1 MAIKPTQLIR
11 EIETAFDGVSR
22 EGGISLHQAQALDEC
37 RDGDEVEQAG
47 TLDTETR
54 WQDVPESEIAKMEV
68 AMCFMDD
75 IGLKYYLPAFMV
87 YSIKHHET
95 CETNSANHPIYQL
108 IAKTEEEKKRFSIF
122 NTPQKK
128 AIRRYLEYMAY
139 FAGEEADS
147 DAAKEALNSYWGYVG
162 KGS

>member
-1 MAIKPTQLIR
+1 MANNPRQLIR

-37 RDGDEVEQAG
+37 RHEDEVAQAG

-54 WQDVPESEIAKMEV
+54 WQDVPKSDLCKMDV

-87 YSIKHHET
+87 YSIKHYET
-95 CETNSANHPIYQL
+95 CETNSANPWPRCIC
-108 IAKTEEEKKRFSIF
+108 
-122 NTPQKK
+122 P
-128 AIRRYLEYMAY
+128 
-139 FAGEEADS
+139 
-147 DAAKEALNSYWGYVG
+147 LN
-162 KGS
+162 